1 MDLVALGW
9 NDRWEALAADGPPD
23 TLPGRV
29 VRHDG
34 SAVLVASATGV
45 DSVPLRPNL
54 PPVAVGDWVLV
65 AGQYLADVL
74 PRSSL
79 LQRRDPT
86 RGGAQVMAAN
96 VDVVGIVCGVDRRVN
111 AGRIQRMVVQVW
123 DSDATPIIVLT
134 KADLLANTRD
144 AEEIAAGVAGGAEVF
159 VVSVTE
165 DRGLDEI
172 RAAVA
177 DRTVAFIGESGAG
190 KSTLVNAL
198 AGREIALTGAV
209 REHDAKGRHTTTAR
223 ELHVLAGNVRLID
236 TPGMREMGLWT
247 DVETVDEVFDDIVEL
262 SELCK
267 FRDCT
272 HDNEPGCAVRAAVE
286 DGRLPLDHLESW
298 QSLRKEAAGAELRAD
313 PYARHQ
319 AERRFGKITREAQ
332 RLKRPID

>member
-9 NDRWEALAADGPPD
+9 NDRWEALAAEGTPD
-23 TLPGRV
+23 ALPGRV

-34 SAVLVASATGV
+34 SAVLVASAAGV
-45 DSVPLRPNL
+45 DSVPVRPNL

-65 AGQYLADVL
+65 SGQYLADVL

-111 AGRIQRMVVQVW
+111 AARIQRMVVQVW
-123 DSDATPIIVLT
+123 DSGATPIIVLT
-134 KADLLANTRD
+134 KSDLLPNTRE
-144 AEEIAAGVAGGAEVF
+144 AETIAAGVAGGAEVF

-165 DRGLDEI
+165 DYRLDEI

-190 KSTLVNAL
+190 KSTLVNRL
-198 AGREIALTGAV
+198 AGREVALTGAV

-262 SELCK
+262 AEACK
-267 FRDCT
+267 FRDCA
-272 HDNEPGCAVRAAVE
+272 HSNEPGCAVRAAVE
-286 DGRLPLDHLESW
+286 DGRLPIAHLGSW
-298 QSLRKEAAGAELRAD
+298 QALRKEAEGAELRAD

-319 AERRFGKITREAQ
+319 AERQFGKIARDAQ
-332 RLKRPID
+332 KLNRPND